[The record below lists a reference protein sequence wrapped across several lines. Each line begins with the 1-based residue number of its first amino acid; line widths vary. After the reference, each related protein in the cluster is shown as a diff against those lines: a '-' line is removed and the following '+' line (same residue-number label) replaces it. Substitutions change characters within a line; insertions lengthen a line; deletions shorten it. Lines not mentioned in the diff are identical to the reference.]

1 MTTNIKTSLYDEHVK
16 LNAKIVPFGGFE
28 MPVSYPK
35 GIVSE
40 HKAIRE
46 HVGMF
51 DVSHMGEFWI
61 TGEGA
66 LDFLQHVTIND
77 VRNLEIGDAQ
87 YSAMCYEDGGIV
99 DDLILYRKDSGYFMV
114 VNASNIDKDF
124 EWLQSKNKFNCTL
137 ENHSDKYSLIA
148 IQGPRSRHI
157 LSSLTDEE
165 IELKFYSC
173 MDAKICGE
181 KVMLSRTGYTGEL
194 GFEIYASHD
203 STIKIWQSFLDKGV
217 EPCGLASRDVLRLEM
232 KYCLYG
238 NDIDNSTTPIE
249 AGLSWITSFEKDDFI
264 GRDILQSQKVNK
276 PQRKLITFE
285 LLERGI
291 PRHDYLI
298 EKDGEKIGNVTSGT
312 QSISLSKGIGM
323 AYVKHQFAK
332 IGTEINI
339 IIRNKPVKAKI
350 VKSPFVKET
359 SLLH

>member
-1 MTTNIKTSLYDEHVK
+1 MATNIKTSLYDEHVK
-16 LNAKIVPFGGFE
+16 LNAKIVPFGGFG

-40 HKAIRE
+40 HKAVRE
-46 HVGMF
+46 KVGMF

-61 TGEGA
+61 SGEDA
-66 LDFLQHVTIND
+66 LEFLQHVTIND

-99 DDLILYRKDSGYFMV
+99 DDLILYRKNNGYFMV

-124 EWLQSKNKFNCTL
+124 KWLQSKNHFNCTI

-148 IQGPRSRHI
+148 IQGPQSREI
-157 LSSLTDEE
+157 LSSLSKEE
-165 IELKFYSC
+165 IQLNFYSY
-173 MDAKICGE
+173 MDATICDDS
-181 KVMLSRTGYTGEL
+181 VMLSRTGYTGEL

-203 STIKIWQSFLDKGV
+203 SIVKIWQSLLHKGV

-238 NDIDNSTTPIE
+238 NDIDNSTSPIE
-249 AGLSWITSFEKDDFI
+249 AGLSWITSFEKNNFI
-264 GRDILQSQKVNK
+264 GREILHSQKVNK

-298 EKDGEKIGNVTSGT
+298 EKEGEVIGNVTSGT

-332 IGTEINI
+332 VGTEISI
-339 IIRNKPVKAKI
+339 IIRNKSVKAKI